1 MESWPIGLGD
11 HELPLLLDPTAS
23 VKVGSRIS
31 LILSQELH
39 PEDRP
44 LLGSNVI
51 GFTTTDI
58 YHLKRG
64 ALHPLANGRSCWIL
78 PSSDEKI
85 NHFSSPGSASVFGL
99 LLNWI

>member
-1 MESWPIGLGD
+1 MESWPTGLGD

-64 ALHPLANGRSCWIL
+64 LCIL
-78 PSSDEKI
+78 LQMVEAAGFFLPVMKK
-85 NHFSSPGSASVFGL
+85 
-99 LLNWI
+99 